1 MESLALNKSS
11 LKTERDRLKTFQRFL
26 PSLDLKR
33 QQLMVEFKSAQR
45 VLSAT
50 RREMEEQ
57 IALLEGLLALLGST
71 TMDLSGYVKVRAV
84 ELGKANVVGVRLP
97 VLHGVEFS
105 VEEYSTL
112 AKPYWVDTLVEYLQ
126 KVSTLRIREQVDRER
141 VARMDE
147 AVRKITQRVNLFEK
161 VLIPTAQ
168 KNIHR
173 ICIYL
178 GDAERAAVVRSK
190 IVKAKRQ
197 QKVSQL
203 EQR

>member
-33 QQLMVEFKSAQR
+33 QQLMVEFKSAQK
-45 VLSAT
+45 VLIAT
-50 RREMEEQ
+50 RREIEEQ
-57 IALLEGLLALLGST
+57 IASLEGLLALLGST

-84 ELGKANVVGVRLP
+84 ELGKENVIGVRLP
-97 VLHGVEFS
+97 VLRGVEFG

-178 GDAERAAVVRSK
+178 GDADRAAVVRSK

-197 QKVSQL
+197 QKVRQL
-203 EQR
+203 EHR